1 MDPIPSLPLE
11 PLRYHQEL
19 VRALR
24 NHQAELWA
32 WFSAEKTRAEQD
44 ESVRL
49 DLLRSTYRLERDAH
63 PALYAAATE
72 AAARLGLD
80 EPLVLYQAQGGLG
93 LNASLAYVPG
103 EVHLVLHGPVG
114 ERLSPLELRAV
125 LGHELT
131 HFLLLDRWRD
141 FRVASQLLVALTQAE
156 AADTAHRTTARRFN
170 LYAEVYCDRGAH
182 LASGDVA
189 AVVAA
194 LVKIET
200 GTAEASA
207 ESFLRQADEI
217 FERGSDGARAGGV
230 THPEAFIRARAVKL
244 WAEAPRAADGPPFG
258 SVETQPRGPG
268 EAHPPG
274 RCETELARSI
284 EGPLALT
291 ELDLLGQEKVT
302 ARTRRLLAAF
312 LRPAPLRSAALLG
325 HARLFFEDSFHD
337 GWAPPAA
344 GDPTLAADLLEGDA
358 KLLDYWCY
366 VLLDLAVVDRA
377 LGGAP
382 LAAAFNLA
390 GELGLGDRFRALVG
404 KELGK
409 RKKELAALGSGGGA
423 WEDIS
428 PEVGA

>member
-1 MDPIPSLPLE
+1 MTALPSLPLE
-11 PLRYHQEL
+11 PLPYHREL

-24 NHQAELWA
+24 HHQAELWA
-32 WFSAEKTRAEQD
+32 WFWAEKTRAEQD

-63 PALYAAATE
+63 PALHAAANE

-80 EPLVLYQAQGGLG
+80 EPLALYQAQGGLG

-103 EVHLVLHGPVG
+103 EAHLVLHGPVG

-125 LGHELT
+125 FGHELS

-141 FRVASQLLVALTQAE
+141 FRVASQVLAALTQGV
-156 AADTAHRTTARRFN
+156 AADVAHRTTARRFN

-189 AVVAA
+189 AVVTA

-200 GTAEASA
+200 GTAEVSA

-217 FERGSDGARAGGV
+217 FERGREGARAGGV

-244 WAEAPRAADGPPFG
+244 WAEAPG
-258 SVETQPRGPG
+258 VL
-268 EAHPPG
+268 
-274 RCETELARSI
+274 ETELAPSI

-302 ARTRRLLAAF
+302 AFTRRLLAAF
-312 LRPAPLRSAALLG
+312 LRPAPLRSAALLAQ
-325 HARLFFEDSFHD
+325 ARLFFEDSFHE

-344 GDPTLAADLLEGDA
+344 GEPALAADLPTGDA
-358 KLLDYWCY
+358 QLLDYWCY
-366 VLLDLAVVDRA
+366 VLLDLAVADRT
-377 LGGAP
+377 LGEAP
-382 LAAAFNLA
+382 LAAAHTLA
-390 GELGLGDRFRALVG
+390 GELGLGDRFRALSG
-404 KELGK
+404 KELGR
-409 RKKELAALGSGGGA
+409 RKKKLTGPGGGA
-423 WEDIS
+423 GAREDLS
-428 PEVGA
+428 AEAGA

>member
-1 MDPIPSLPLE
+1 MGAGGDIAHSPNSQTTPCPVTVTGPSWSLPSSD
-11 PLRYHQEL
+11 PSP
-19 VRALR
+19 A
-24 NHQAELWA
+24 NGNG
-32 WFSAEKTRAEQD
+32 
-44 ESVRL
+44 
-49 DLLRSTYRLERDAH
+49 DA
-63 PALYAAATE
+63 
-72 AAARLGLD
+72 
-80 EPLVLYQAQGGLG
+80 LYQAQGGLG

-125 LGHELT
+125 LGHELS

-141 FRVASQLLVALTQAE
+141 FHVASQILAALTQGE
-156 AADTAHRTTARRFN
+156 AADAAHRTTARRFN
-170 LYAEVYCDRGAH
+170 LYAEVYCDRGAY

-207 ESFLRQADEI
+207 ECFLRQANEI
-217 FERGSDGARAGGV
+217 FERDGEGARAGGV

-244 WAEAPRAADGPPFG
+244 WAEASGPTDRPPPG
-258 SVETQPRGPG
+258 SVETQPPGPG

-274 RCETELARSI
+274 RWETELARSI
-284 EGPLALT
+284 DGPLNLA

-302 ARTRRLLAAF
+302 AITRRLVAAF
-312 LRPAPLRSAALLG
+312 LRPVPRQSAALLG
-325 HARLFFEDSFHD
+325 HARLFLEDSLHE
-337 GWAPPAA
+337 GWAPPPA
-344 GDPTLAADLLEGDA
+344 GDPTLAADLPAGDA

-366 VLLDLAVVDRA
+366 VLLDLAAVDRA

-382 LAAAFNLA
+382 LAAAFTLA

-409 RKKELAALGSGGGA
+409 RKKELAALGGGPIA
-423 WEDIS
+423 REDIS
-428 PEVGA
+428 PEAGA